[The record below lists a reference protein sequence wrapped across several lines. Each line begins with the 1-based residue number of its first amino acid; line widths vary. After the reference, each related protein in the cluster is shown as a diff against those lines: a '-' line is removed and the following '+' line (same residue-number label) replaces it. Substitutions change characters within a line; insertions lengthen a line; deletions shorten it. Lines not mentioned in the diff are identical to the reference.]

1 MLCPIE
7 LLQQV
12 VKAVGQGFVHDG
24 VVELLQAIRPTRLPD
39 GAGTGRPTWL
49 SLPVIHSR
57 WLTQNELHLARPY
70 FLPIQQRVKHTAEN
84 DSQQWNFQMN
94 T

>member
-12 VKAVGQGFVHDG
+12 VKAVGQRLVHDG
-24 VVELLQAIRPTRLPD
+24 IVELPQAVSPTRLF
-39 GAGTGRPTWL
+39 GAPGTGRPAWL

-70 FLPIQQRVKHTAEN
+70 FLPIQQRVKHIAEN
-84 DSQQWNFQMN
+84 DSQPWNFQMK